1 MDIEYLKKRGEEF
14 LKTSE
19 YHLNN
24 EMYDLGAFDLEQAL
38 QLFLKYTIF
47 LKLKSYPPTHSL
59 KSLFKILSEV
69 YNKSKEVNEILK
81 NKYQLI
87 SNLEQSY
94 ISSRYLP
101 YSYTKEEVI
110 EFKDF
115 VNEVVEFLRNLWQ
128 KI

>member
-19 YHLNN
+19 YHIDN
-24 EMYDLGAFDLEQAL
+24 EMYDLAAFDLEQAL

-47 LKLKSYPPTHSL
+47 LKIKTYPPTHSL
-59 KSLFKILSEV
+59 KSLFKILSET
-69 YNKSKEVNEILK
+69 YNNEKELNKILK

-87 SNLEQSY
+87 GNLEQSY

-101 YSYTKEEVI
+101 YSYTKEEVL
-110 EFKDF
+110 EFKKF
-115 VNEVVEFLRNLWQ
+115 VNEVVEFLEKLWEE
-128 KI
+128 K

>member
-1 MDIEYLKKRGEEF
+1 MEIEYLKKRGEEF

-24 EMYDLGAFDLEQAL
+24 EMYDLAAFDLEQAL

-47 LKLKSYPPTHSL
+47 LKIKTYPPTHSL
-59 KSLFKILSEV
+59 KSLFKMLGET
-69 YNKSKEVNEILK
+69 YNKEKELDKVLK

-87 SNLEQSY
+87 GNLEQSY

-101 YSYTKEEVI
+101 YTYTKEEVF
-110 EFKDF
+110 EFQKF
-115 VNEVVEFLRNLWQ
+115 LNEVVEFLKELWEE
-128 KI
+128 I

>member
-19 YHLNN
+19 YHIDN
-24 EMYDLGAFDLEQAL
+24 EMYDLAAFDLEQAL

-47 LKLKSYPPTHSL
+47 LKIKTYPPTHSL
-59 KSLFKILSEV
+59 KSLFKILSET
-69 YNKSKEVNEILK
+69 YDNEKELNKILK

-87 SNLEQSY
+87 GNLEQSY

-101 YSYTKEEVI
+101 YSYTKEEVL
-110 EFKDF
+110 EFKKF
-115 VNEVVEFLRNLWQ
+115 VNEVVEFLEKLWEE
-128 KI
+128 K